1 MSRFYPV
8 YLNVAG
14 RLCVVIGGGA
24 VAERK
29 IAGLLEAGARVRVVS
44 PEAAPGIIEL
54 AGRGTIEYHSTRY
67 EHEYLKDAH
76 LVFAATNAR
85 DVNAQVAAHARSLD
99 IPVNVADA
107 PDDGSF
113 VVPSVVRRGEF
124 CLSISTG
131 GNNPMLAAR
140 LATEM
145 QARFGPEFGAFVEL
159 LGDVRDTIKEWTS
172 DTTVRRQAVAA
183 VLDNEAELRAYL
195 AMGHSDA
202 ARALALSIAQAIVG
216 RSNPTMP
223 AAETGI
229 DSPED

>member
-1 MSRFYPV
+1 MPRFYPI
-8 YLNVAG
+8 YLNIAG
-14 RLCVVIGGGA
+14 RLGVVIGGGA

-29 IAGLLEAGARVRVVS
+29 IVGLLDAGARVRVVS
-44 PEAAPGIIEL
+44 PEAVPGIVEL
-54 AGRGTIEYHSTRY
+54 AGRGLIEYHSTQYQR
-67 EHEYLKDAH
+67 EHLNDAQ

-85 DVNAQVAAHARSLD
+85 DVNARIAEHARLLD

-107 PDDGSF
+107 PDEGSF
-113 VVPSVVRRGEF
+113 VVPSVMRRGEF

-172 DTTVRRQAVAA
+172 DLTVRRQAASAILDHEVEVRSHLAA
-183 VLDNEAELRAYL
+183 GRSKEGRDL
-195 AMGHSDA
+195 
-202 ARALALSIAQAIVG
+202 ALAIARSVVGMPDLSI
-216 RSNPTMP
+216 PP
-223 AAETGI
+223 AETGI
-229 DSPED
+229 DPP